1 MGSGGDRRGSKSE
14 DAALACYRDSGKNKL
29 PLPSMFVSNARPLI
43 HKMDEMEL
51 LIKGNR
57 HIQDCSGAG
66 GGVASG
72 SGASAAGPSQ
82 QVLQA
87 DTWGPEK
94 EMATQTLLCASLYR
108 ICTSQ
113 HLLCILHGSGED
125 GRMNRPPSSYG
136 SMRSE
141 EEEEE
146 EDLERCSNSSE
157 GANAPFVPVQGGA
170 GAETSGVNS
179 PEPPPPVEDG
189 DQMEDEEADLE
200 RLHPELDMPHVFK
213 SIMDVLSRLS
223 VEDMTNFKIR
233 VHREEKNVI
242 LQDLLQWDNLDLVDK
257 LIEQLVMLCFH
268 LKQQILRK
276 FKVLYEGVPRPGKQ
290 QLLDTI
296 YVQPMISRRPG
307 AGIES
312 ASGGGGSGND
322 SSPMN
327 VTDLLRLR
335 RDNGDP
341 VRTLVT
347 TGLPGIG
354 MSVVAARF
362 SMDWAERG
370 ANKDI
375 QFVIPLSFESLWSF
389 QKFQLPPS
397 KKMSIMEVIGHYY
410 QGFGDKTPVVSD
422 SRTAAHLDV
431 LIVNLIRGNLLPSAC
446 IWILGRQAAVSNI
459 PPEFID
465 VVTDIHGFSDEMK
478 DDYLRQRFQDEKLAE
493 NIVSHYKRRPVLRAL
508 CQQPFVCWLAAT
520 AFQRC
525 YRYQGYGKHPPRITP
540 FYIHVMVIQTNRKL
554 QRYCGQSE
562 NHLKWSS
569 EDVLRMRSL
578 GKLALT
584 MVKNHAWVF
593 SQQDLKEHNL
603 DTKEITLFSGLCTE
617 KVPLLGTSEPK
628 QFCFIHTTFQE
639 FLAAMYI
646 FMVFHLEGLNVLE
659 EPSRKPFLSKVPRA
673 AESAVDLLR
682 CVVKQTQGAQHMDMV
697 LLFLCGM
704 MSRGNHNDMLRGK
717 LFQASAPQLAG
728 LEGTRKRQELEEAQK
743 LLEQESERAPADRRA
758 NLEDCLR
765 ELVQEDE

>member
-1 MGSGGDRRGSKSE
+1 
-14 DAALACYRDSGKNKL
+14 
-29 PLPSMFVSNARPLI
+29 
-43 HKMDEMEL
+43 
-51 LIKGNR
+51 
-57 HIQDCSGAG
+57 
-66 GGVASG
+66 
-72 SGASAAGPSQ
+72 
-82 QVLQA
+82 
-87 DTWGPEK
+87 
-94 EMATQTLLCASLYR
+94 
-108 ICTSQ
+108 
-113 HLLCILHGSGED
+113 
-125 GRMNRPPSSYG
+125 
-136 SMRSE
+136 
-141 EEEEE
+141 
-146 EDLERCSNSSE
+146 
-157 GANAPFVPVQGGA
+157 
-170 GAETSGVNS
+170 
-179 PEPPPPVEDG
+179 
-189 DQMEDEEADLE
+189 
-200 RLHPELDMPHVFK
+200 
-213 SIMDVLSRLS
+213 
-223 VEDMTNFKIR
+223 
-233 VHREEKNVI
+233 
-242 LQDLLQWDNLDLVDK
+242 
-257 LIEQLVMLCFH
+257 
-268 LKQQILRK
+268 
-276 FKVLYEGVPRPGKQ
+276 
-290 QLLDTI
+290 
-296 YVQPMISRRPG
+296 
-307 AGIES
+307 
-312 ASGGGGSGND
+312 
-322 SSPMN
+322 MN

-335 RDNGDP
+335 RDNGEP

-397 KKMSIMEVIGHYY
+397 KEMSIMEVIGHYY
-410 QGFGDKTPVVSD
+410 QGFGDVSFLDEPDCRFLLLMDSFDCYLDTLNWKKTPVVSD

-465 VVTDIHGFSDEMK
+465 AVTDIDGFSDEMK
-478 DDYLRQRFQDEKLAE
+478 DDYLRRRFQDENLAE

-562 NHLKWSS
+562 NHLKWSP
-569 EDVLRMRSL
+569 EDVHRMRSL

-584 MVKNHAWVF
+584 MVKKQAWVF

-628 QFCFIHTTFQE
+628 QFCFIHPTFQE

-646 FMVFHLEGLNVLE
+646 FMVFHLEGWNVLE
-659 EPSRKPFLSKVPRA
+659 EPSRKLFLSKVPRA

-682 CVVKQTQGAQHMDMV
+682 CVVKQTRGAPHMDMV

-717 LFQASAPQLAG
+717 LFQAPAPQLAG
-728 LEGTRKRQELEEAQK
+728 LEGTRKLQELEEARK
-743 LLEQESERAPADRRA
+743 LLEQESKCAPADRRA